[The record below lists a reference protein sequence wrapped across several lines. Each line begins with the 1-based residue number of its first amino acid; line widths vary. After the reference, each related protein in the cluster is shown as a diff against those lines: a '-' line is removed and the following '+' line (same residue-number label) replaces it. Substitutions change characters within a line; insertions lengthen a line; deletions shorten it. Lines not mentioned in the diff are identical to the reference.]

1 MTLIEIVL
9 EFLKTGL
16 FAVGGGLAVLP
27 FLAEFAD
34 KHGWYTLE
42 QLREF
47 IAVSESIPGPLGV
60 NVVIFA
66 GYAAFGVL
74 GGIVAALSLVTP
86 SVIIVN
92 AVSRALNKYRESTIV
107 ADLFAFLRPM
117 SVGLIAGAVFPLITA
132 AILLETG
139 GFNITA
145 SVVFVVM
152 TIFVFALNFAH
163 LRLTA
168 RFTARGRGN
177 PALLALLRYLSHP
190 LMFVAAGAVLGIVF
204 GGF

>member
-1 MTLIEIVL
+1 MITMIL

-34 KHGWYTLE
+34 KYDWFTLDE
-42 QLREF
+42 LREF

-66 GYAAFGVL
+66 GFAAYGVF
-74 GGIVAALSLVTP
+74 GGIVAALALVTP
-86 SVIIVN
+86 SVAIVN
-92 AVSRALNKYRESTIV
+92 VVSRALDKYRESAV
-107 ADLFAFLRPM
+107 VVDLFAFLRPM

-132 AILLETG
+132 AIFPESRL
-139 GFNITA
+139 NIPA
-145 SVVFVVM
+145 AA
-152 TIFVFALNFAH
+152 VFAAMTVLVFLGEKH
-163 LRLTA
+163 KV
-168 RFTARGRGN
+168 
-177 PALLALLRYLSHP
+177 HP
-190 LMFVAAGAVLGIVF
+190 LVFIAGGAVLGIVC